1 MGEGYTH
8 LAPPAAAALCLAAR
22 EDVAARKQQRR
33 RSADR
38 KTHEARGGL
47 GWVRSMPSPLVLS
60 REAVSCAERRLGS
73 FAMAPGAREHVLQLA
88 MQIEEKFGA
97 FRTRGKTCSAARF

>member
-1 MGEGYTH
+1 M
-8 LAPPAAAALCLAAR
+8 AAT
-22 EDVAARKQQRR
+22 KQQRR

-38 KTHEARGGL
+38 KTHDARDAIRGL

-88 MQIEEKFGA
+88 QQIEEIWGVPDA
-97 FRTRGKTCSAARF
+97 G